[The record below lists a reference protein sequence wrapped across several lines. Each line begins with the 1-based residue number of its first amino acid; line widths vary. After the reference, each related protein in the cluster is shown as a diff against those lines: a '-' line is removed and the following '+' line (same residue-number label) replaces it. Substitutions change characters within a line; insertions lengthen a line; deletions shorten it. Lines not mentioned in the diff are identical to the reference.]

1 MTAPALSTVRLP
13 LRELGRLGYVH
24 AGRVLEGAEAV
35 HVVLP
40 TELVMRGS
48 TGRPASVALPDTR
61 RAGSAGRVLMGDALR
76 DRVVL
81 VTGGS
86 RGIGAEVAVK
96 AAAEGATVAVHYR
109 TAPEAAQRTLARIS
123 EGRAGA
129 EADAFAADI
138 AVGAEAEQLVAR
150 VIERFG
156 RIDGLVNNAGLT
168 LVGPFLETT
177 TEQWEAVL
185 RTDLTGAFHT
195 CKAALP
201 SMVERGSGTIVN
213 LASRLG
219 QIGVAETAA
228 YSAAKAGLIGLTRS
242 LAREFGPMGIR
253 VNAVAPGVTITDMT
267 TDLVDSDEGRRR
279 LRDSALGRFGRA
291 DEVADAVI
299 FLLSD
304 ASSLFAGQTLNPNAG
319 GYMP

>member
-1 MTAPALSTVRLP
+1 
-13 LRELGRLGYVH
+13 
-24 AGRVLEGAEAV
+24 
-35 HVVLP
+35 
-40 TELVMRGS
+40 
-48 TGRPASVALPDTR
+48 
-61 RAGSAGRVLMGDALR
+61 MGDALR

-109 TAPEAAQRTLARIS
+109 TAPEAAQRTLARIG
-123 EGRAGA
+123 EAGA
-129 EADAFAADI
+129 GADADSFAADI
-138 AVGAEAEQLVAR
+138 AVGSEAEQLVER

-177 TEQWEAVL
+177 TEEWEAVI
-185 RTDLTGAFHT
+185 RTDLTGSFHT

-242 LAREFGPMGIR
+242 LAREFGPLGIR

-267 TDLVDSDEGRRR
+267 TDLVDSEEGRRR